1 MWVYIYNIQL
11 GSAKRQRTSSS
22 SSSSSLAAAPIFSST
37 RCINNVPVEVWKEH
51 FCQKFLKIDPLSSS
65 LPVPHVLQITVQYII
80 VGTGLYLY
88 INTSEDT
95 TAENA
100 IKPATEADPR
110 TAPFNSNSNDDSFG
124 DRGQCLEGTE
134 DRPLKGKGS
143 VFDYCY
149 ILFFFIRWDV

>member
-1 MWVYIYNIQL
+1 MSTSKGTEQTTGTNTAATAPP
-11 GSAKRQRTSSS
+11 AKRQKTSSRRSYFLRS
-22 SSSSSLAAAPIFSST
+22 SVAPIFSST
-37 RCINNVPVEVWKEH
+37 KNINNVPVEVWKEH

-65 LPVPHVLQITVQYII
+65 LPVPHVLQITLQYII

-124 DRGQCLEGTE
+124 DGAFWGVGLMQPGLAVI
-134 DRPLKGKGS
+134 KQ
-143 VFDYCY
+143 VQ
-149 ILFFFIRWDV
+149 